1 MTKILDQIDYYKKK
15 NKYNDKVTGLYDQNI
30 TDLQNEFEQKE
41 KEAQKIQKQIDKIV
55 LDTSGFYT
63 YLKSDIITFRND
75 ADNLNPVE
83 EDTIKGLT
91 LKCDEDGV
99 FRLYNT
105 LTNDLVT
112 NADQYKDR
120 TVTLN
125 FESVLTQEKNAG
137 ISEVR

>member
-75 ADNLNPVE
+75 L
-83 EDTIKGLT
+83 IK
-91 LKCDEDGV
+91 
-99 FRLYNT
+99 F
-105 LTNDLVT
+105 
-112 NADQYKDR
+112 
-120 TVTLN
+120 
-125 FESVLTQEKNAG
+125 F
-137 ISEVR
+137 